1 MGTGSQ
7 PLADVAVNH
16 LDGTKL
22 IAAGR
27 NGAISVIAIAVGRC
41 RWTQG
46 GPKVDPGL
54 TPG

>member
-27 NGAISVIAIAVGRC
+27 NGAISVIAIAVGR
-41 RWTQG
+41 WLQ
-46 GPKVDPGL
+46 VDPRL